1 MNVEVGT
8 TANEMLSTVLHASR
22 ALMGAAIA
30 ANEFLGF
37 TAASPS
43 LTALV
48 MEFEQTG

>member
-8 TANEMLSTVLHASR
+8 TANEMLTVLHASR